1 MQQVFNPLLL
11 YFQLVHFYNNAEKK
25 RKSFRGKTPAFF
37 LGVFFKKKRLLFNDR
52 EEFEPIFFLQN
63 KKELFFCL
71 GADEPPLRTR
81 KMQKEEFTTRTT
93 RGQRENIY

>member
-52 EEFEPIFFLQN
+52 EEQSRPEKSRADRRILNQFFAEQKRAVL
-63 KKELFFCL
+63 LF
-71 GADEPPLRTR
+71 GSRRAA
-81 KMQKEEFTTRTT
+81 TT
-93 RGQRENIY
+93 YS

>member
-37 LGVFFKKKRLLFNDR
+37 LGVFFKKRDCFSTTEKSRQKN
-52 EEFEPIFFLQN
+52 FEPIFFLQN
-63 KKELFFCL
+63 KKELFFL
-71 GADEPPLRTR
+71 FGSRRAA
-81 KMQKEEFTTRTT
+81 TT
-93 RGQRENIY
+93 YS

>member
-25 RKSFRGKTPAFF
+25 RKRFRGKTPAFF
-37 LGVFFKKKRLLFNDR
+37 LGVFFKKRLLFRQRRADR
-52 EEFEPIFFLQN
+52 RTNQFFA
-63 KKELFFCL
+63 ERSAVLF
-71 GADEPPLRTR
+71 GSRRAATTR